1 MKIIHIVENLDKGA
15 VENWLIQV
23 FIRTRKIRPEWVWTF
38 YCLLNKPGGLDDL
51 VRNSGGIIL
60 YSPVSISQKFVFLKS
75 LRAALVQGKYDI
87 LHVHHDYLS
96 GFYLPATVGI
106 SFRKRILHIHNNDRA
121 LPVGNVLLQ
130 ALLLRPFKW
139 LGQIFSDTLVGISRH
154 TLAEYSDRSFLT
166 GKLSHKVLYYGID
179 MTLFR
184 PTNWVSIKRE
194 LGIPEEARLLL
205 FVGRM
210 NKYKNP
216 FFVLETAAELARTY
230 PKIYTLFVGQGELE
244 QPLRNKVIEL
254 RLQEQV
260 RVMGWRNDVASI
272 MKQADLLLFP
282 RLEQPKEGLGLVVVE
297 AQAAG
302 LPILTTNGIVDDVIV
317 IPELVQRLPL
327 DHKTTNWAQE
337 VIAILNRPRSIS
349 RADALARME
358 ASCFEL
364 STATQSLIELY
375 ETP

>member
-1 MKIIHIVENLDKGA
+1 MKIIHIVENLDRGA

-23 FIRTRKIRPEWVWTF
+23 FIRTREIRPDWVWTF
-38 YCLLNKPGGLDDL
+38 YCLLNKPGGLDNL
-51 VRNSGGIIL
+51 VRNAGGIIL
-60 YSPVSISQKFVFLKS
+60 YSPVSIRKKFVFLRS
-75 LRAALVQGKYDI
+75 LRAALAQGKYDI

-96 GFYLPATVGI
+96 GFYLPATIGI
-106 SFRKRILHIHNNDRA
+106 PFRKRILHIHNNDRA

-130 ALLLRPFKW
+130 AMLLRPFKC
-139 LGQIFSDTLVGISRH
+139 LGQIFSDILVGISRH
-154 TLAEYSDRSFLT
+154 TLAEYSDGSFLT

-184 PTNWVSIKRE
+184 PAKWVSIKRE

-244 QPLRNKVIEL
+244 QPLRKRVIEL
-254 RLQEQV
+254 HLQEQV

-317 IPELVQRLPL
+317 IPELVQRLSL

-337 VIAILNRPRSIS
+337 VIEILNRPRSIS
-349 RADALARME
+349 REDALARME

-364 STATQSLIELY
+364 STATQSLMELY